1 MQYLNNYLGLLVIIK
16 ISYFTDFEEVIIKIS
31 HMMVK
36 KKISKKPLVKTL
48 VKNPIGKFHTTTND
62 HYKKSDF
69 VLVKSLVAFYGQ
81 VSKALRTISYW
92 LVSLLVCFY

>member
-36 KKISKKPLVKTL
+36 KNL
-48 VKNPIGKFHTTTND
+48 VKNP
-62 HYKKSDF
+62 
-69 VLVKSLVAFYGQ
+69 
-81 VSKALRTISYW
+81 
-92 LVSLLVCFY
+92 